1 MGVFDMFSKERSR
14 ERNASRVINKYA
26 QSPDRLK
33 AMQTLLA
40 EGSPEAFYAVMRRF
54 GMLYD
59 KTIDDEQEKEYLF
72 DSLVEKG
79 GVVLEPLKKYL
90 LAAESISWPLRV
102 LDKVVATKDEVVD
115 VLAEV
120 MKRHEPGYERDPTK
134 KIQLLTHLAG
144 IKSPRVTALVAPY
157 LADMDMGVRYAAAE
171 ALLKQG
177 EEATASEPLLA
188 VFVSDQEESLRLRI
202 RIADGFAELG
212 WSLGDKRAEVEKRL
226 PDAFTIEGR
235 GKEPARI
242 KKKPAPKQ

>member
-14 ERNASRVINKYA
+14 ERTASRAINKYS

-33 AMQTLLA
+33 AMQTLL
-40 EGSPEAFYAVMRRF
+40 EDGSPEALYAVMRRF

-79 GVVLEPLKKYL
+79 GVVLAPLKKYL

-120 MKRHEPGYERDPTK
+120 MTRHEPGYERDPTK

-144 IKSPRVTALVAPY
+144 IKSPRVPALVAPY
-157 LADMDMGVRYAAAE
+157 LADMDTGVRYAAAE
-171 ALLKQG
+171 ALLAQG
-177 EEATASEPLLA
+177 DEAAASEPLLNL
-188 VFVSDQEESLRLRI
+188 FVSDQEESLRLRI

-212 WSLGDKRAEVEKRL
+212 WALGDKRAEVEKRL
-226 PDAFTIEGR
+226 PDAYTIEAR

-242 KKKPAPKQ
+242 KKKPASKE

>member
-14 ERNASRVINKYA
+14 ERNASRAINKYS

-33 AMQTLLA
+33 AMQTLL
-40 EGSPEAFYAVMRRF
+40 EDGSPEALYAVMRRF

-79 GVVLEPLKKYL
+79 GVVLAPLKKYL

-120 MKRHEPGYERDPTK
+120 MTRHEPGYERDPTK

-144 IKSPRVTALVAPY
+144 IKSPRVPALVAPY
-157 LADMDMGVRYAAAE
+157 LADMDTGVRYAAAE
-171 ALLKQG
+171 ALLAQG
-177 EEATASEPLLA
+177 DEAAASEPLLNL
-188 VFVSDQEESLRLRI
+188 FVSDQEESLRLRI

-212 WSLGDKRAEVEKRL
+212 WALGDKRAEVEKRL
-226 PDAFTIEGR
+226 PDAYTIEAR

-242 KKKPAPKQ
+242 KKKAGKD

>member
-14 ERNASRVINKYA
+14 ERNASRAINKYA

-33 AMQTLLA
+33 AMQTLLGD
-40 EGSPEAFYAVMRRF
+40 GSPEALYAVMRRF

-102 LDKVVATKDEVVD
+102 LDKVVATKDEVID

-144 IKSPRVTALVAPY
+144 IKSPRVAALVAPY

-171 ALLKQG
+171 ALLTQG
-177 EEATASEPLLA
+177 DEAAASEPLLN

-212 WSLGDKRAEVEKRL
+212 WPLGDKRAEVEKRL
-226 PDAFTIEGR
+226 PDAFMIEGR
-235 GKEPARI
+235 GKDPARI
-242 KKKPAPKQ
+242 KKKPAAKE

>member
-1 MGVFDMFSKERSR
+1 MGILDLFSKEKSR
-14 ERNASRVINKYA
+14 ARNAGRVINKYT

-33 AMQTLLA
+33 AMQTLLGD
-40 EGSPEAFYAVMRRF
+40 GSPEALFAVMRRF

-79 GVVLEPLKKYL
+79 GVVLQPLKKYL

-134 KIQLLTHLAG
+134 KMQLLTHLAG
-144 IKSPRVTALVAPY
+144 IKSPRVPALVAPY

-177 EEATASEPLLA
+177 DEEAAREPLLGI
-188 VFVSDQEESLRLRI
+188 FVSAAEESLRLRI
-202 RIADGFAELG
+202 RIAEGFAELG
-212 WSLGDKRAEVEKRL
+212 WGLGDKRAEVEKRL
-226 PDAFTIEGR
+226 PEAFTIEAR

-242 KKKPAPKQ
+242 KKKAGKE